1 MSGFQLRRVVVSGPS
16 VEDAVLEF
24 GLGLNVVSGPS
35 DTGKSY
41 VVELIDFLLGGGT
54 PPRTIPESQGY
65 ERARLTIEAHDG
77 RTFELVRSLQGGE
90 ISLEGAASSDGEAIT
105 LAAKLSARNESNI
118 STFLLRLVGLDGRLV
133 RKNAEDQLQNLSFRN
148 LAHLVLIDEQSIIK
162 KQSPIYGGESTA
174 RTAEANV
181 FKLLLTGVD
190 DSSLV
195 AKKKKAIAKAELEAQ
210 LALLD
215 QLIEKY
221 ERELGD
227 LTADSADLPGQLERL
242 NAWIEE
248 SSRLLRDQRS
258 ALAEQETRRRAA
270 WATRDRAAARVSEI
284 DGLMERFALL
294 DEHYLSDLDRLKAV
308 SEAGLFFVSLPAGR
322 CPLCGAP
329 AGDHRHDGLPPDG
342 DIVALREAC
351 DREIL
356 KIGQLRTELTKAISD
371 LVQEKGLRTEEITR
385 ATHAFQQ
392 AQTLIDKSLAPAVA
406 EAHEKHSAQVET
418 RAGVRQALSLIDRI
432 QDLKLRRAT
441 VEGQFGGVAT
451 SRRERPPLPA
461 ISLQAFSKA
470 VEQLLDAW
478 RFPHEKPVYFDTQ
491 SLDLVLGSRR
501 RGEQGKGLRA
511 LTHAAFVIGLQQTC
525 RSLALPAPGFVVLD
539 SPLVTFRE
547 ADASEAG
554 LDAGTRMEVKQAF
567 YNDLAARVTTDQVI
581 VVENEDPDVA
591 LRPAIGCQLFTRRAD
606 VGRSGFYPPRRA
618 GFPDTVPPP
627 VATED

>member
-1 MSGFQLRRVVVSGPS
+1 MSGFQLRRIVVSGPS
-16 VEDAVLEF
+16 VEDAALEF
-24 GLGLNVVSGPS
+24 GPGLNVVSGPS

-65 ERARLTIEAHDG
+65 ERARLSIQSHEG
-77 RTFELVRSLQGGE
+77 RSFELVRSLQGGE
-90 ISLEGAASSDGEAIT
+90 ITLEGAASDGEAIT

-118 STFLLRLVGLDGRLV
+118 STFLLRLVGLDGKLV

-248 SSRLLRDQRS
+248 SSGLLREQRS

-270 WATRDRAAARVSEI
+270 WAARDKAAGRLSEI
-284 DGLMERFALL
+284 DGLLERFALL
-294 DEHYLSDLDRLKAV
+294 DEHYVSDLDRLKAV

-342 DIVALREAC
+342 DIVALRDAC
-351 DREIL
+351 NREML
-356 KIGQLRTELTKAISD
+356 KIGQLRTELTKAIGD
-371 LVQEKGLRTEEITR
+371 LDQEKGLRTEEIAR
-385 ATHAFQQ
+385 ATQAFQQ

-406 EAHEKHSAQVET
+406 EAQEKHSAQVET
-418 RAGVRQALSLIDRI
+418 RAGVRQALSLLDRI
-432 QDLKLRRAT
+432 QDLKSRRAM
-441 VEGQFGGVAT
+441 VEGQFGSVT
-451 SRRERPPLPA
+451 TTKRERPALPA
-461 ISLQAFSKA
+461 ASLQKFSGT
-470 VEQLLDAW
+470 VEQLLEAW
-478 RFPHEKPVYFDTQ
+478 HFPHEKPVYFDTQ

-501 RGEQGKGLRA
+501 RGEQGKGMRA

-525 RSLALPAPGFVVLD
+525 RSLALPAAGFVVLD

-547 ADASEAG
+547 ADATEAG
-554 LDAGTRMEVKQAF
+554 LDPSTRIEVKRAF
-567 YNDLAARVTTDQVI
+567 YNDLAARITTDQVI

-591 LRPAIGCQLFTRRAD
+591 LQAAIGCQLFTRIAD
-606 VGRSGFYPPRRA
+606 VGRSGFYPPRRHGA
-618 GFPDTVPPP
+618 SEAVPPHQRA
-627 VATED
+627 VK